1 MASVV
6 QNIKNHFGTLK
17 DLSLNNQY
25 QVNIS
30 GLSGFLSK
38 YLETDYGLDSDWISN
53 NLGILCSD
61 ATLPTSSFATAEVKD
76 NFQGINQQFAHTKL
90 YVDSDFT
97 FYIDSNYKVIRF
109 FEGWM
114 SYISGDNITDLS
126 QGRFN
131 RNYTR
136 RFNYPQNDFYSNGYK
151 IDSLTITKF
160 ERSLNNS
167 QLTYK
172 FINAFPKSMTSIPVQ
187 YGNADI
193 LRVTVSFAYDRYILE
208 NPRGTNKAN
217 K

>member
-38 YLETDYGLDSDWISN
+38 YLETDYGLDADWISN

-114 SYISGDNITDLS
+114 SYISGDNTTDLS
-126 QGRFN
+126 QNRFN

-136 RFNYPQNDFYSNGYK
+136 RFNYPQNDIYSNGYK

>member
-38 YLETDYGLDSDWISN
+38 YLETDYGLDADWISN

-114 SYISGDNITDLS
+114 SYISGDNITDIS
-126 QGRFN
+126 QSRFN